1 MPTPRKTLVF
11 GPAYVDRVLKVDRP
25 LAEGGFI
32 DRSANGR
39 WDLGNAPTND
49 LLIAGLPEGN
59 LHVEPPADWPGPT
72 GRLIIGDASPGR
84 PARTVRG
91 VAWHDD
97 LGGMGAGFAKAFGGT
112 LHLLLGD
119 ESEPIGRRV
128 IELLDGLGISYRP
141 THVPGRLGEWTLLV
155 TSGEFGDKLPIG
167 FRDPGTHEVPVGP
180 AGPCDLLV
188 VASMTNR
195 RAAAALARVGARVR
209 LFAPAMRNAT
219 DTDPKVSAFARD
231 VDILCCNRTEWESI
245 ADREEVAWRVSI
257 LAITDGPSGAEVRYT
272 TPTGDAG
279 RFEIPAFPRREP
291 PKDTNR
297 AGEAFA
303 STLVTT
309 LLDGGWSPGVTED
322 GLIQTAAERASAAA
336 ALELDRIDFGFP
348 SREQVDKAL
357 SDGIV

>member
-25 LAEGGFI
+25 LLESGVV
-32 DRSANGR
+32 DRSEQGR
-39 WDLGNAPTND
+39 WDLEAAPTAD
-49 LLIAGLPEGN
+49 LFIAGLAEGD
-59 LHVEPPADWPGPT
+59 LHILPPAGWPGPT
-72 GRLIIGDASPGR
+72 GRVVVGAPSGGHSIRAL
-84 PARTVRG
+84 RG
-91 VAWHDD
+91 IAWHDD

-128 IELLDGLGISYRP
+128 LELLDGLGIAHRA
-141 THVPGRLGEWTLLV
+141 THVPGRIGEWTLLI

-167 FRDPGTHEVPVGP
+167 FRDAGTRDGQIDRLAPR
-180 AGPCDLLV
+180 DLLV

-195 RAAAALARVGARVR
+195 RASAVLAGIEARVR

-219 DTDPKVSAFARD
+219 DTEPKVSAFARD
-231 VDILCCNRTEWESI
+231 IDILCCNRTEWESI
-245 ADREEVAWRVSI
+245 ADREEVAWRVSV
-257 LAITDGPSGAEVRYT
+257 LAITDGPQGAQVRYT

-279 RFEIPAFPRREP
+279 RLEVPAFPRREP

-309 LLDGGWSPGVTED
+309 LLDGGWLPGTTEE
-322 GLIQTAAERASAAA
+322 GLMRMAAERASAAA
-336 ALELDRIDFGFP
+336 ALELDRVDFGFP
-348 SREQVDKAL
+348 SADEVDRAI
-357 SDGIV
+357 DEGIV